1 MPVKDTNVTTI
12 DDPADSRLDD
22 YRDLAR
28 SDRRPDRPGGKGLVI
43 AEGVS
48 VVERMIQ
55 SPYPMRSIMG
65 VAARVEAVIASI
77 TVPSGVP
84 VYVVEPAAMDAAI
97 GFHLNRGVLAI
108 ADRAPMPEFAELVAV
123 SRSLL
128 VLEGV
133 NDHENL
139 GALFRNAAAFGVDG
153 VVIGP
158 RCSDPLYRRAVRVS
172 IGHVL
177 NVPYVDA
184 PEWPQA
190 LYDIEASGFAM
201 FALTPYA
208 PAVDLGQVRTNAD
221 RVAIVVGSE
230 GAGLSEGAM
239 SAVRRHVRIP
249 MAEGVDSINVA
260 TAAAIALNHFRSLN
274 LGG

>member
-1 MPVKDTNVTTI
+1 MPMKDAPVEFI
-12 DDPADSRLDD
+12 DDPADPRLDD
-22 YRDLAR
+22 YRDLVR

-48 VVERMIQ
+48 VVERMAR

-65 VAARVEAVIASI
+65 VAERVEAAIASI
-77 TVPSGVP
+77 TVPADVP
-84 VYVVEPAAMDAAI
+84 VYVVEPSTMDAAI

-108 ADRAPMPEFAELVAV
+108 ADRAPMPQFAELVAA

-139 GALFRNAAAFGVDG
+139 GGLFRNAAAFGVDG

-172 IGHVL
+172 MGHVL
-177 NVPYVDA
+177 KVPYVDA
-184 PEWPQA
+184 PQWPQA
-190 LYDIEASGFAM
+190 LYEIEASGFAM
-201 FALTPYA
+201 FALTPYP
-208 PAVDLGQVRTNAD
+208 PAVDLSHVGTDVD
-221 RVAIVVGSE
+221 RVAVVVGAE
-230 GAGLSEGAM
+230 GAGLSDAALA
-239 SAVRRHVRIP
+239 AVRRHARIP
-249 MAEGVDSINVA
+249 MADGVDSLNVA
-260 TAAAIALNHFRSLN
+260 TAAAIALNHFRRSVT
-274 LGG
+274 